1 MSQISI
7 VMIYFQ
13 LCAEV
18 GESLCILEVRPN
30 NPVKTTGGDPIV
42 QVSIFSSPVFDLPE
56 RGGASSE
63 GKVGLFLYQQ
73 LVIKSNFT
81 IPWLSCGNIHYIN

>member
-42 QVSIFSSPVFDLPE
+42 RVSIFSSPVLDLPE

-63 GKVGLFLYQQ
+63 GRWAYFC
-73 LVIKSNFT
+73 ISS
-81 IPWLSCGNIHYIN
+81 WLSILILPFHG

>member
-1 MSQISI
+1 MFLILASCVSQISI

-18 GESLCILEVRPN
+18 GEGLYILKVRPN

-63 GKVGLFLYQQ
+63 GRRAYFH
-73 LVIKSNFT
+73 ISS
-81 IPWLSCGNIHYIN
+81 WLSSLTLPFHG